1 LASFIIGAECTVDE
15 AVHLFKE
22 TAMKVNE
29 WGAFVLLGLI
39 WGSSFLWIKIGV
51 EDITP
56 FVLVTLRISFGL
68 LGLLVVM
75 AVQRQ
80 SFPRDRSTIMKYVF
94 MGVFNLVL
102 PFLLITW
109 GETRIDSSMAA
120 ILNGAQPLFVI
131 VIVHFW
137 LHDEKITLPRL
148 AGLIIGFVGV
158 IVLVAQD
165 AIAGSRPG
173 DILGQ
178 LAVVLAAISYATAL
192 TFSRKYLR
200 GTKPV
205 VQSTMI
211 LVIGAIIMWTLTPV
225 VSRPMVLPST
235 PLTWLAVIWLGLLGL
250 CIAYLLF
257 FYLNNVWGP
266 TRASLVTYV
275 FPVVG
280 VALGIIFLSEPLTW
294 NMLVGSIL
302 VVGGIVAVN
311 RKPRAAVN
319 VAAETAGK

>member
-1 LASFIIGAECTVDE
+1 
-15 AVHLFKE
+15 
-22 TAMKVNE
+22 MKLKE

-51 EDITP
+51 ENITP

-68 LGLLVVM
+68 MGLLVVM
-75 AVQRQ
+75 FWQRQ
-80 SFPRDRSTIMKYVF
+80 AFPRDRNTILKYIF
-94 MGVFNLVL
+94 MGVFNLVI

-109 GETRIDSSMAA
+109 GETKIDSSLAA
-120 ILNGAQPLFVI
+120 ILNGAQPLFII
-131 VIVHFW
+131 VIAHFW

-148 AGLIIGFVGV
+148 GGLIIGFIGV
-158 IVLVAQD
+158 VVLVAQD
-165 AIAGSRPG
+165 FGSGIHG
-173 DILGQ
+173 DMLGQ

-192 TFSRKYLR
+192 VFSRKYLR

-211 LVIGAIIMWTLTPV
+211 LVVGAIIMWTFTPV

-257 FYLNNVWGP
+257 FYLNNAWGP
-266 TRASLVTYV
+266 TRASLVTYI

-280 VALGIIFLSEPLTW
+280 VFLGIIFLNEQPSW
-294 NMLVGSIL
+294 NMIIGSLLVI
-302 VVGGIVAVN
+302 GGIVVVN
-311 RKPRAAVN
+311 LRPRAKT
-319 VAAETAGK
+319 ETVVVSAGK

>member
-1 LASFIIGAECTVDE
+1 
-15 AVHLFKE
+15 
-22 TAMKVNE
+22 MKVKE

-51 EDITP
+51 ESITP
-56 FVLVTLRISFGL
+56 VMLVTLRISLGL
-68 LGLLVVM
+68 IGLLVVM
-75 AVQRQ
+75 SLTRQ
-80 SFPRDRSTIMKYVF
+80 SFPRDRNTILKYVF

-109 GETRIDSSMAA
+109 GETKIDSSMAA

-131 VIVHFW
+131 VIAHFW
-137 LHDEKITLPRL
+137 LHDEKITPARL
-148 AGLIIGFVGV
+148 GGLIVGFVGV
-158 IVLVAQD
+158 VVLVAQD
-165 AIAGSRPG
+165 FNPSALQS
-173 DILGQ
+173 DIWGQ
-178 LAVVLAAISYATAL
+178 LAVVLAAISYAVAL

-211 LVIGAIIMWTLTPV
+211 LVIGAIIMWTLTPLTN
-225 VSRPMVLPST
+225 RPMILPATPIAWIAVL
-235 PLTWLAVIWLGLLGL
+235 WLGVLGL
-250 CIAYLLF
+250 CVAYLLF

-280 VALGIIFLSEPLTW
+280 VVLGIIFLSEPLTW
-294 NMLVGSIL
+294 NMIVGSIF
-302 VVGGIVAVN
+302 VVGGIVVVN
-311 RKPRAAVN
+311 RKPRVKSEVKTEISIAP
-319 VAAETAGK
+319 AGK

>member
-1 LASFIIGAECTVDE
+1 
-15 AVHLFKE
+15 
-22 TAMKVNE
+22 MKLKE
-29 WGAFVLLGLI
+29 WGAFVVLGLI

-68 LGLLVVM
+68 IGLLVVM
-75 AVQRQ
+75 ALTRQ
-80 SFPRDRSTIMKYVF
+80 SFPRDRNTILKYIF

-109 GETRIDSSMAA
+109 GETKIDSSMAA
-120 ILNGAQPLFVI
+120 ILNGAQPLFII
-131 VIVHFW
+131 VIAHFW

-148 AGLIIGFVGV
+148 GGLIIGFIGV
-158 IVLVAQD
+158 VVIVAQD
-165 AIAGSRPG
+165 LKPGSQPI
-173 DILGQ
+173 DVLGQ

-225 VSRPMVLPST
+225 TTHPTVLPST
-235 PLTWLAVIWLGLLGL
+235 PLTWIAVIWLGLLGL

-266 TRASLVTYV
+266 TRASLVTYI
-275 FPVVG
+275 FPIVG
-280 VALGIIFLSEPLTW
+280 VFLGIIFLNEQPSW
-294 NMLVGSIL
+294 NMVIGSLL
-302 VVGGIVAVN
+302 VVGGIIVVN
-311 RKPRAAVN
+311 LRPRAKA
-319 VAAETAGK
+319 VAAAVPAGEVSGESL